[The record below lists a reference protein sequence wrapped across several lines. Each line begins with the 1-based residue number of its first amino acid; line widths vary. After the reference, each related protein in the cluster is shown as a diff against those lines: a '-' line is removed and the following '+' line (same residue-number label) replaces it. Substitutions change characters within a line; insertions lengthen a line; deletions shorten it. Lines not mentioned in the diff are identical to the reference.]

1 MHKGTCLC
9 GAISLRVEGDLS
21 VAEACHCT
29 NCRKWSG
36 HVGVGVEVK
45 RSALTIKGAE
55 HLKWFHSSEKARRGF
70 CEQCGTSLF
79 FDPLDKEKHDWI
91 GIHMGVFDT
100 PTKTKLALHIFV
112 AEKGDYYEI
121 TDGLPQ
127 NEY

>member
-1 MHKGTCLC
+1 MVRACGCGCGGKALGTDDKRCRIPEVVSFFRKGQ
-9 GAISLRVEGDLS
+9 ARVLRAMWD
-21 VAEACHCT
+21 VA
-29 NCRKWSG
+29 
-36 HVGVGVEVK
+36 
-45 RSALTIKGAE
+45 
-55 HLKWFHSSEKARRGF
+55 
-70 CEQCGTSLF
+70 F